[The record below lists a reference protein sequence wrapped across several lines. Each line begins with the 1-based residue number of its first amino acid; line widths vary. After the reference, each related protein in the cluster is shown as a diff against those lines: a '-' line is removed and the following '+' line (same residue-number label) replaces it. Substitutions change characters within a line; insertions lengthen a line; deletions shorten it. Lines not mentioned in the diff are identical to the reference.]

1 MKMLIAAVIILLCT
15 CTGKRPTPRTNMSFP
30 SHHALECSPFGVKD
44 VRFDLIE
51 DEDDEYEVPV
61 LSDADAQDAR
71 KRVLANWN
79 SIWMEVYPKVE
90 VLLMDYQYGM
100 TVSEL
105 LAQPGNTIYV
115 SFSPPDEDEKFR
127 MEVAID
133 VKKEHGSHVF
143 GVEFE
148 ELKPGD
154 ATATF

>member
-1 MKMLIAAVIILLCT
+1 
-15 CTGKRPTPRTNMSFP
+15 MSFP
-30 SHHALECSPFGVKD
+30 SHHDLECPPFGVRS
-44 VRFDLIE
+44 VLFDLLE

-61 LSDADAQDAR
+61 LSAANAEEAR
-71 KRVLANWN
+71 IRVLANWN
-79 SIWMEVYPKVE
+79 SVWMEVYPKVE
-90 VLLMDYQYGM
+90 VLLKDYEYGM
-100 TVSEL
+100 TVFEL
-105 LAQPGNTIYV
+105 LAQPENTIYV